1 MENETMAGI
10 LSWAPILF
18 MLIVFYFLLY
28 RPQKKAQQER
38 SEMLDSLKIGVEIVT
53 VGGIY
58 GKITELNEDFVK
70 IQIAEGV
77 EIKISRNAIGNLAGK
92 EKNQNS

>member
-77 EIKISRNAIGNLAGK
+77 EIKISRNAIGNLSGK

>member
-77 EIKISRNAIGNLAGK
+77 EIKISRNAIGNLSGK
-92 EKNQNS
+92 EKIQNS

>member
-77 EIKISRNAIGNLAGK
+77 EIKISRNAIGNLSAK

>member
-77 EIKISRNAIGNLAGK
+77 EIKISRNAIGNLSAK
-92 EKNQNS
+92 EKIQNS

>member
-10 LSWAPILF
+10 FSWAPILF

-38 SEMLDSLKIGVEIVT
+38 TEMLDSLKIGVEIVT

-58 GKITELNEDFVK
+58 GKITEMAEDFVK

-77 EIKISRNAIGNLAGK
+77 EIKISRNALGTLANK
-92 EKNQNS
+92 EKIENS

>member
-1 MENETMAGI
+1 MENEAMASM

-18 MLIVFYFLLY
+18 MLVIFYFLLY

-38 SEMLDSLKIGVEIVT
+38 AEMLDSLKIGVEIIT

-58 GKITELNEDFVK
+58 GTITELTEEFLK
-70 IQIAEGV
+70 IKVADGV
-77 EIKISRNAIGNLAGK
+77 EIKISKNAVGSLAAK
-92 EKNQNS
+92 EKNE